1 MHGWP
6 APLDVTKRAK
16 ISRREWGGSLA
27 DGDMI
32 HELDVEHWAF
42 WSPESRD
49 PAAWRRHWTSPTAEP
64 SAAEVPDEAIPAA
77 HRRRMSS
84 LTRLAVQI
92 AIEAAGDCRPDFLI
106 FCSQHGD
113 LTRLREMLNDISSRA
128 ELSPT
133 TFSQSVH
140 NASAGLFTIISGST
154 APVSALAAGRG
165 TFAAGWLE
173 AEGFLVAHPEARV
186 LLVTYDEPLPPE
198 YASYTSQAPCA
209 YGVGVLLRR
218 AAERPGVV
226 LRPAAVKEDDSL
238 PLAPLFLAWL
248 LSSDALLHASA
259 DGQGWMWTRAPR
271 APSS

>member
-1 MHGWP
+1 LAEG
-6 APLDVTKRAK
+6 DV
-16 ISRREWGGSLA
+16 
-27 DGDMI
+27 I
-32 HELDVEHWAF
+32 HELDIERWAF
-42 WSPESRD
+42 WSPESTH
-49 PAAWRRHWTSPTAEP
+49 PAIWGRHWTSPTPEP
-64 SAAEVPDEAIPAA
+64 SAAEVPDAAIPSV

-140 NASAGLFTIISGST
+140 NAGAGLFTIISGSA
-154 APVSALAAGRG
+154 APVSALAAGRS

-173 AEGFLVAHPEARV
+173 AEGFLVARPEARV

-198 YASYTSQAPCA
+198 YASYSSQAPCA
-209 YGVGVLLRR
+209 YGVGLLLRR
-218 AAERPGVV
+218 ARGQAGVA
-226 LRPAAVKEDDSL
+226 LRSAPVKQSDSL

-248 LSSDALLHASA
+248 LSGDASLYASA
-259 DGQGWMWTRAPR
+259 DGQGWIWTREAR
-271 APSS
+271 NQNG